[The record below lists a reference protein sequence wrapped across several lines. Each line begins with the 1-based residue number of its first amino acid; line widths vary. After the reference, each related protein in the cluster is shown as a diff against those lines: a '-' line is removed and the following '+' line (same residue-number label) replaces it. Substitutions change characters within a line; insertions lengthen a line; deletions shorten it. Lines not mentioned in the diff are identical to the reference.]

1 MLKVVFTRKA
11 INDIKN
17 IYDYVYEDS
26 LKNAE
31 SLKADVLK
39 RIKYLEQFP
48 NMGKSLAARVGFRT
62 EYRYLISE
70 SYLIFYK
77 LDNNLVKIYRVIS
90 SNMDYIKI
98 LFN

>member
-1 MLKVVFTRKA
+1 MFKVVLTRKA

-26 LKNAE
+26 PQNAE
-31 SLKADVLK
+31 SLKADILK
-39 RIKYLEQFP
+39 SIKYLEQFP
-48 NMGKSLAARVGFRT
+48 NMGRSLAARVGFRT
-62 EYRYLISE
+62 EYKYLISE
-70 SYLIFYK
+70 RYLIFYK

>member
-1 MLKVVFTRKA
+1 MFKVVLTRKA

-26 LKNAE
+26 PQNAE
-31 SLKADVLK
+31 SLKADILK
-39 RIKYLEQFP
+39 SIKYLEQFP
-48 NMGKSLAARVGFRT
+48 NMGRSLATRVGFRT

-70 SYLIFYK
+70 RYLIFYK

-90 SNMDYIKI
+90 CNMDYIKI